1 MYINTL
7 YRVKVGPMI
16 EDDNGLKVL
25 QDKVRGTGPW
35 KFFGGFMLYEDK
47 VFLLSRFDKNVR
59 RHYLRGESSRVL
71 LTLCST
77 LMVHVITIHSLDK

>member
-25 QDKVRGTGPW
+25 QDKVRGAGPW
-35 KFFGGFMLYEDK
+35 KFFGGFMLYGDEVSFYLGLIR
-47 VFLLSRFDKNVR
+47 VFKLSTFVVS
-59 RHYLRGESSRVL
+59 HHACFS
-71 LTLCST
+71 LCVP
-77 LMVHVITIHSLDK
+77 LFWFMLF